1 MHHFIY
7 KDNELYCESVAIADI
22 AKAVGTPFYLYSS
35 ATLTHHFNT
44 FDKSFGE
51 MPHMT
56 CFAVKAC
63 SNLSIL
69 RLFSTLGGGADIVS
83 GGELYRSLKAGVDPR
98 RIIYSGVGKT
108 EEELRY
114 GLVSGILMFNVESE
128 QELEKLQQV
137 AREQEL
143 VAPVSFRIN
152 PDVDPKT
159 HAYIST
165 GLAKNKFGIPIEQ
178 AEKVY
183 LRARDMSHIKIMG
196 VSCHIGSQLTEISP
210 FTEALHKVKLFVKR
224 LEALDIS
231 IDYLDLGGG
240 LGVRYQ
246 DEKPPHPQEYARALK
261 KEMTGL
267 DCTLILEPGR
277 VIVSNA
283 GILVSKVL
291 YTKKTETKNFIIV
304 DAAMNDLARP
314 SLYGAHHDILPVFRA
329 SGKKTAGSLQI
340 ADVVGPICETSDFLA
355 RDRELPLFEQEDLLA
370 FMTSGAYGFTMS
382 SNYNS
387 RPRAA
392 EVLVKDDQFH
402 VIRARENYETLIR
415 DESIPD
421 FLE

>member
-7 KDNELYCESVAIADI
+7 KDNELYCESVSVADI

-51 MPHMT
+51 LPHMT

-63 SNLSIL
+63 SNLAVL
-69 RLFSTLGGGADIVS
+69 RLFATLGGGADIVS
-83 GGELYRSLKAGVDPR
+83 GGELYRSMKAGIDPR

-128 QELEKLQQV
+128 QELEKLQKIAQ
-137 AREQEL
+137 EQEL

-183 LRARDMSHIKIMG
+183 LRARDMSHIKVMG
-196 VSCHIGSQLTEISP
+196 VSCHIGSQLTEVSP
-210 FTEALHKVKLFVKR
+210 FTETLQKMKLFINR
-224 LEALDIS
+224 LETQGIS

-261 KEMTGL
+261 EEMAGL
-267 DCTLILEPGR
+267 SCTLILEPGR

-283 GILVSKVL
+283 GVLISRVL
-291 YTKKTETKNFIIV
+291 YTKKTGTKNFIIV

-314 SLYGAHHDILPVFRA
+314 SLYEAHHDILPVNREE
-329 SGKKTAGSLQI
+329 GKADAGSVQI
-340 ADVVGPICETSDFLA
+340 ADVVGPICETGDFLA
-355 RDRELPLFEQEDLLA
+355 RDRQVPAFEQGGLMA
-370 FMTSGAYGFTMS
+370 VMNSGAYGFTMS

-392 EVLVKDDQFH
+392 EVLVKEDQFY